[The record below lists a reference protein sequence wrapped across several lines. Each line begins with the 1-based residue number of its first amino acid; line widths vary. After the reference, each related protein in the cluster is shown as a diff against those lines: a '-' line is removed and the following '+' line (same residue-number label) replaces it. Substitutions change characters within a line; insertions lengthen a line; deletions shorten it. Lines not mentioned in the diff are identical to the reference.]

1 LGSKDLLIA
10 ISFGRCLRETVEA
23 AQRARQQGVPT
34 FGITDSD
41 TTPLAKYCDGYV
53 VASIA
58 SSVFTGSYV
67 APMAA
72 INTIIAACAHLHP
85 QRTLALLRDYEKEA
99 AAGARWYVEDG
110 GWRMEDGG

>member
-1 LGSKDLLIA
+1 
-10 ISFGRCLRETVEA
+10 
-23 AQRARQQGVPT
+23 
-34 FGITDSD
+34 
-41 TTPLAKYCDGYV
+41 
-53 VASIA
+53 
-58 SSVFTGSYV
+58 
-67 APMAA
+67 MAA